1 MRKNWNL
8 VSLLCILG
16 VFFAVSLTGC
26 ASVTTG
32 TTQSVTINTNPS
44 GATCTLSREGSTIAV
59 VNPTPGSVTV
69 DKDKDTISVICQ
81 KGGYQDAA
89 GTLAAEVQ
97 GMTFGNI
104 LLGGVIG
111 VVVDAASGAMHK
123 YQPMLS
129 LLLIPNEFRSV
140 TERNTFFDGMKAD
153 YIADS
158 SKKLSGMAELCE
170 KEQEDRKPYCLTQ
183 VKEAETARDNR
194 LAEIENMRSSAKMTN

>member
-1 MRKNWNL
+1 L
-8 VSLLCILG
+8 VVL
-16 VFFAVSLTGC
+16 FAVSLTGC
-26 ASVTTG
+26 ASITTG

-69 DKDKDTISVICQ
+69 GKAKGTISVICQ
-81 KGGYQDAA
+81 KGGYQDTA
-89 GTLAAEVQ
+89 GTIASEVQ

-129 LLLIPNEFRSV
+129 LLLIPNEFRSI

-158 SKKLSGMAELCE
+158 SKNIANMTEICK
-170 KEQEDRKPYCLTQ
+170 KEEEDRKPYCMSQ
-183 VKEAETARDNR
+183 VKVAETSRDKR
-194 LAEIENMRSSAKMTN
+194 LAEIETMRDSAKMAN